1 MQNRM
6 REGRRRTLY
15 LLLAVMAIAWRLP
28 VRAEEIN
35 PAVSARLSERQL
47 RIYEAY
53 RVARLGFDQRLE
65 SYWKAVDE
73 KREVRKRKYHAS
85 EAFVASDYVGEQPPN
100 YNGPSLPSDI
110 AKIIAELKPPGP
122 ETPRPSVAD
131 FLSNAKVQ
139 FAFVPSKISES
150 EFKRRYAEEALRT
163 GLTKAQ
169 IVRVFALETGGRGT
183 YDMQAGIDPETKQGK
198 PISSALGYAQLLDAN
213 SVNELVKHGP
223 GFIQRLEAMA
233 AMPGVSANSAIAFRA
248 KAAILRK
255 MLRAARSVPNEWY
268 HHVRFGATPPG
279 LAIHALNLDADIG
292 PWLQTLKL
300 KGLLQTAAAAGR
312 DQLSGAELELMNL
325 AGPRT
330 GLEMMQPIG
339 RGMPTSNFFSQGGY
353 YRNSIVR
360 DKTAAELLAALN
372 ERMEVNLRKPG
383 AVEFAAAFDEIEA
396 RQRSSQSAAPPVSIE
411 DLLKRTGQR

>member
-6 REGRRRTLY
+6 GEDRRRTLY
-15 LLLAVMAIAWRLP
+15 SLLVVIAIVWCLP
-28 VRAEEIN
+28 VRAEEVN
-35 PAVSARLSERQL
+35 PAISARLSERQL
-47 RIYEAY
+47 KVYEAY
-53 RVARLGFDQRLE
+53 SRARLAFDQRLE

-73 KREVRKRKYHAS
+73 KRELRKRKYHAG
-85 EAFVASDYVGEQPPN
+85 EAFGASDYVSDQPPK
-100 YNGPSLPSDI
+100 YSGPSLPSDI
-110 AKIIAELKPPGP
+110 AKIIAELKPPEP
-122 ETPRPSVAD
+122 ENRRPAVAD
-131 FLSNAKVQ
+131 FLGSAQAQ
-139 FAFVPSKISES
+139 FAFVPAKISES

-169 IVRVFALETGGRGT
+169 IVRIYALETGGRGT
-183 YDMQAGIDPETKQGK
+183 YDMQAGIDPETKHGK

-223 GFIQRLEAMA
+223 EFVQRLEAMA
-233 AMPGVSANSAIAFRA
+233 ATPGISTSRATGFRA
-248 KAAILRK
+248 KAAIVRK

-268 HHVRFGATPPG
+268 HHVRFGATPAG

-300 KGLLQTAAAAGR
+300 KGLLKTAAAAGR

-330 GLEMMQPIG
+330 GLEMMQPIA

-360 DKTAAELLAALN
+360 EKTAAELLTAIN
-372 ERMEVNLRKPG
+372 ERMEVNLKKPG
-383 AVEFAAAFDEIEA
+383 AVEFASAFDEIEV
-396 RQRSSQSAAPPVSIE
+396 RQRRPQSAAPPVSIE
-411 DLLKRTGQR
+411 DLLKRTDQP

>member
-6 REGRRRTLY
+6 REDRRRTLY
-15 LLLAVMAIAWRLP
+15 LLLVVVATVWRLP
-28 VRAEEIN
+28 VRAEEID
-35 PAVSARLSERQL
+35 PAISARLSERQL
-47 RIYEAY
+47 KVYEAY
-53 RVARLGFDQRLE
+53 RRAHLAFDQRLE

-73 KREVRKRKYHAS
+73 KRELRKRKYHANQ
-85 EAFVASDYVGEQPPN
+85 AFVASDYISEQPPK

-122 ETPRPSVAD
+122 EIPRPTVAD
-131 FLSNAKVQ
+131 FLSNAKAQ
-139 FAFVPSKISES
+139 FAFVPAKISES

-169 IVRVFALETGGRGT
+169 IVRIYALETGGRGT

-223 GFIQRLEAMA
+223 GFIRRLEAMA
-233 AMPGVSANSAIAFRA
+233 ATPGIGTNSAMAFRA
-248 KAAILRK
+248 KAAIVGK
-255 MLRAARSVPNEWY
+255 MLRAARSVPNEWN
-268 HHVRFGATPPG
+268 HHVRFGATPAG
-279 LAIHALNLDADIG
+279 LAIHVLNLDADIG

-330 GLEMMQPIG
+330 GLEMMQPIA

-360 DKTAAELLAALN
+360 EKTAAELLAALN
-372 ERMEVNLRKPG
+372 ERMEVNVKKPG

-396 RQRSSQSAAPPVSIE
+396 RQRRPHSAAPPASIE
-411 DLLKRTGQR
+411 DLLKRTGRP